1 MKQNALV
8 WFTGL
13 ISKYE
18 IRDDYNIKDLK
29 LNLNLMHSLE
39 EQFNI
44 TYAVY
49 IKDNQEKNEYLN
61 LFIANKIKDKVLF
74 IPYGSVFDEVMIE
87 CTKIIPDFILIDYS
101 KMRLNTAK
109 RITKRSNHLHIS
121 QLLN

>member
-74 IPYGSVFDEVMIE
+74 IPYGSVFDEVILE

>member
-44 TYAVY
+44 TYAIY

-109 RITKRSNHLHIS
+109 RITKRSNHIHIS